1 MIMLK
6 EYNGMGL
13 NLYWDK
19 ERAQWVDAEDYY
31 SWYPGMPEP
40 KPYPDLREKLE
51 KVPGVHDSVNSPPH
65 YAEGRKYEP
74 IDVIE
79 DWHLNY
85 HLATALKYISRV
97 GRKKDA
103 VEDIKK
109 AVWFLNREL
118 KRRGA

>member
-1 MIMLK
+1 MLK

-40 KPYPDLREKLE
+40 KPYPDLREALE
-51 KVPGVHDSVNSPPH
+51 KRLRGHDSVNSPPH

-79 DWHLNY
+79 DWKLNY
-85 HLATALKYISRV
+85 HCATVLKYISRA
-97 GRKKDA
+97 GRKGDL
-103 VEDIKK
+103 VEDLKK
-109 AVWFLNREL
+109 AAFHLNREIERL
-118 KRRGA
+118 QK

>member
-1 MIMLK
+1 MADEMNL
-6 EYNGMGL
+6 MGR
-13 NLYWDK
+13 NLLWDK

-40 KPYPDLREKLE
+40 KEPKNLGELLRMKVAATPDM
-51 KVPGVHDSVNSPPH
+51 VNSPPH